1 MPVLKRAQPARLYDW
16 QVQGKWVI
24 IYTELE
30 EKRTWLK
37 PIVREVLVTLAIA
50 LVIFFL
56 IQTTIQS
63 SIVLYNSMEPN
74 LHEGQRIIISKI
86 VYWFHE
92 PDRGDIIV
100 FPNPNNPDEDYIKRI
115 IGLPGET
122 IEIKDGVV
130 HIHQADGNNLVLDE
144 SEYISDPADND
155 FLGVIIPEEN
165 YFVMGDNR
173 NNSYDSRRGWTVP
186 RDEIVG
192 KAWLSIWPLSDWG
205 LVSNFSL
212 P

>member
-1 MPVLKRAQPARLYDW
+1 
-16 QVQGKWVI
+16 
-24 IYTELE
+24 
-30 EKRTWLK
+30 
-37 PIVREVLVTLAIA
+37 
-50 LVIFFL
+50 
-56 IQTTIQS
+56 
-63 SIVLYNSMEPN
+63 MEPN

-92 PDRGDIIV
+92 PERGDIIV
-100 FPNPNNPDEDYIKRI
+100 FPNPNNPGEEYIKRI

-122 IEIKDGVV
+122 VEIKDGIVY
-130 HIHQADGNNLVLDE
+130 IHQKDGNILVLDE
-144 SEYISDPADND
+144 SDYINDPANEDYSSD
-155 FLGVIIPEEN
+155 VIPEDE

-205 LVSNFSL
+205 LAANYSF

>member
-1 MPVLKRAQPARLYDW
+1 
-16 QVQGKWVI
+16 
-24 IYTELE
+24 
-30 EKRTWLK
+30 
-37 PIVREVLVTLAIA
+37 
-50 LVIFFL
+50 
-56 IQTTIQS
+56 
-63 SIVLYNSMEPN
+63 MEPN

-92 PDRGDIIV
+92 PERGDIII
-100 FPNPNNPDEDYIKRI
+100 FPNPNNPDEEYIKRI

-122 IEIKDGVV
+122 VEIKDGVV
-130 HIHQADGNNLVLDE
+130 HIHQANGNTLVLDE
-144 SEYISDPADND
+144 SEYIDDPASQDYSSD
-155 FLGVIIPEEN
+155 VIPEDE

-186 RDEIVG
+186 RDKIVG

-205 LVSNFSL
+205 LAANYSF

>member
-1 MPVLKRAQPARLYDW
+1 
-16 QVQGKWVI
+16 
-24 IYTELE
+24 LE

-37 PIVREVLVTLAIA
+37 PVLREVLVTLAIA
-50 LVIFFL
+50 LVIYFL
-56 IQTTIQS
+56 LQATIPTS
-63 SIVLYNSMEPN
+63 VVRYTSMEPN
-74 LHEGQRIIISKI
+74 IHEGQRIIISKV

-92 PDRGDIIV
+92 PERGDIII

-122 IEIKDGVV
+122 VEIKDGVV
-130 HIHQADGNNLVLDE
+130 HIHQADGNTIVLDE
-144 SEYISDPADND
+144 SEYIDDPFKEY
-155 FLGVIIPEEN
+155 FLGDTIPDN
-165 YFVMGDNR
+165 HYFVLGDNR
-173 NNSYDSRRGWTVP
+173 NNSYDSEDGWTVP

-205 LVSNFSL
+205 LVANFSL